1 MATQEQIDAVRRQ
14 IERLRDQHGG
24 DVRGV
29 IHLINSGAMK
39 GPAADALVSEAQG
52 WDRALKGMFDRA
64 LAMLDTLRP
73 DGTGR

>member
-24 DVRGV
+24 DIRGL

-39 GPAADALVSEAQG
+39 GPAADTLIREIQT
-52 WDRALKGMFDRA
+52 WDQAFKGIFDRA
-64 LAMLDTLRP
+64 LGMLDTIRP
-73 DGTGR
+73 DGAGG